1 MRIGFLSL
9 PVPGHLNP
17 MTALARK
24 LQSRG
29 HDVVFISLADVAPF
43 VEAAGLPFVPC
54 PEEAYPAGSLGKLV
68 RRLSELSGEEALHFT
83 VNAMMKGYTAS
94 LFESLPDTLSEAA
107 VDALVLDQ
115 YQPYAE
121 LIPMHLGMPFVQVSN
136 ALHVDYTGRTPICF
150 VDWPYQTGVDAT
162 ARNMEGVRRA
172 RMLLEPVTAEAQAYA
187 RKVGLSVDW
196 NNPHSTLSP
205 LAWVTQCPREF
216 DFGPAPDFPQFH
228 YAGPFHD
235 GRGRMDFD
243 FPWQRLTSQPI
254 VYASMGTLQNGLVDI
269 FRSITQAAVGLK
281 QLQFVLAV
289 GGQLDPKQLGA
300 IPANVMVVSY
310 APQIE
315 VLKRSS
321 LCITHAGLNTV
332 LESLASGVPMLAL
345 PITNDQPG
353 VAARIAEKKVGV
365 VLSPDHASPQN
376 FVAAINQVLGDSTF
390 PDNVQRM
397 QEAIHRIDGLSIAA
411 GILERSF
418 DLEERELSPVS
429 RFLGDNQGS
438 VAFGRRILKKTQ
450 GGD

>member
-24 LQSRG
+24 LQTRG
-29 HDVVFISLADVAPF
+29 HDVVFISLTDVAPF

-54 PEEAYPAGSLGKLV
+54 SEEAYPAGSASKLV
-68 RRLSELSGEEALHFT
+68 RRLSELSGEQALDFT
-83 VNAMMKGYTAS
+83 INAMMKGYTAS
-94 LFESLPDTLSEAA
+94 LFETLPDTLFKAG
-107 VDALVLDQ
+107 VDAIVLDQ
-115 YQPYAE
+115 YQPYVE
-121 LIPMHLGMPFVQVSN
+121 LIPMHLRMPFVHVSN

-150 VDWPYQTGVDAT
+150 VDWPYKAGLDAE
-162 ARNMEGVRRA
+162 ARNMEGIRRA
-172 RMLLEPVTAEAQAYA
+172 RMLLEPVTATAQTYA

-243 FPWQRLTSQPI
+243 FPWQQLTGEPI
-254 VYASMGTLQNGLVDI
+254 VYASMGTLQNGLVEI
-269 FRSITQAAVGLK
+269 FRSIVQAAVGLK
-281 QLQFVLAV
+281 GLQFVLAV

-300 IPANVMVVSY
+300 VPKNVVVVNY

-315 VLKRSS
+315 ILRRSA
-321 LCITHAGLNTV
+321 LCITHAGLNTA
-332 LESLASGVPMLAL
+332 LESLASGVPMLAV

-353 VAARIAEKKVGV
+353 VAARIAAKQVGV
-365 VLSPDHASPQN
+365 VLSPDHASPRN
-376 FVAAINQVLGDSTF
+376 VVAAIHQLLGDATF
-390 PDNVQRM
+390 RDNVHSM
-397 QEAIHRIDGLSIAA
+397 QEAMRSIDGLSLAA
-411 GILERSF
+411 GIVESTF
-418 DLEERELSPVS
+418 ALEERKPSAVRRS
-429 RFLGDNQGS
+429 LGDHQGAAAS
-438 VAFGRRILKKTQ
+438 GQR
-450 GGD
+450 

>member
-54 PEEAYPAGSLGKLV
+54 SEEAYPAGSLGKLV

-390 PDNVQRM
+390 RDNVQRM

>member
-54 PEEAYPAGSLGKLV
+54 SEEAYPAGSLGKLV